1 MRLLILCTANSARSQ
16 MAEGW
21 ARYYAHKHGLKLEVH
36 SAGTRATQVNP
47 NAIAAMAERGIDISG
62 HRSKTL
68 FDVPDPWNFDYV
80 LTVCDSA
87 AENCPVYPARTTR
100 LHHSF
105 PDPAGAADEPRAFR
119 EVRDM
124 IGPFIEQ
131 LILTLKQGRV
141 MAPAEVNRTG

>member
-21 ARYYAHKHGLKLEVH
+21 ARYYAQKHGLDLEVH
-36 SAGTRATQVNP
+36 SAGTKATQVNP
-47 NAIAAMAERGIDISG
+47 HAIAAMAERGIDIST
-62 HRSKTL
+62 HHSKTL
-68 FDVPDPWNFDYV
+68 FEVPDPWNFDYV

-87 AENCPVYPARTTR
+87 AENCPVYPAKTTR

-105 PDPAGAADEPRAFR
+105 PDPAAAVDEPRAFR
-119 EVRDM
+119 EVRDR

-131 LILTLKQGRV
+131 LILTLKQGQDV
-141 MAPAEVNRTG
+141 ATVEAG

>member
-21 ARYYAHKHGLKLEVH
+21 ARHYAHKHGLELEVH
-36 SAGTRATQVNP
+36 SAGTRATRVNP
-47 NAIAAMAERGIDISG
+47 HAVAAMAERGIDLTG
-62 HRSKTL
+62 HASKTL
-68 FDVPDPWNFDYV
+68 YDVPDPWNFDYV

-87 AENCPVYPARTTR
+87 AETCPVYPARTTR
-100 LHHSF
+100 LHHAF
-105 PDPAGAADEPRAFR
+105 PDPAGAPDEARTFR

-131 LILTLKQGRV
+131 LVVALKQGQPL
-141 MAPAEVNRTG
+141 APDRAS

>member
-21 ARYYAHKHGLKLEVH
+21 ARHYAHKHGLDLEVH
-36 SAGTRATQVNP
+36 SAGTKATRVNP

-62 HRSKTL
+62 QRSKTL

-87 AENCPVYPARTTR
+87 AENCPTYPAKTTR

-105 PDPAGAADEPRAFR
+105 PDPAGAPNEAEAFR

-131 LILTLKQGRV
+131 LILALKQGKNVTRV
-141 MAPAEVNRTG
+141 GAD

>member
-21 ARYYAHKHGLKLEVH
+21 ARYYAQKHGLELEVH
-36 SAGTRATQVNP
+36 SAGTKATQVNP
-47 NAIAAMAERGIDISG
+47 QAIAAMAERGIDLSA

-68 FDVPDPWNFDYV
+68 FEVPDPWNFDYV

-105 PDPAGAADEPRAFR
+105 PDPTGAPDEPRAFR

-131 LILTLKQGRV
+131 LILALKQGRDV
-141 MAPAEVNRTG
+141 STVEAG